1 METNNRYLQKLLN
14 QTQTHYP
21 LQSRTPLVIFPF
33 QKNATS
39 FCSCS
44 TICLKISTN
53 DCRGKAPR
61 AAKMAWN
68 PPHITEV
75 SYLNHVTSKMFHKIK
90 GVGLGLCLCLSMN
103 LFLSV
108 FSSVEAAFQ
117 QLCQDISEMLNEILF
132 HFESLMQLV
141 SPLTIHYNDC
151 ILRPR
156 HRPISTPH
164 RTAQGHWT
172 LASITPK
179 GSVSD
184 RNISQKT
191 SDSRR
196 WQQGKML

>member
-1 METNNRYLQKLLN
+1 
-14 QTQTHYP
+14 
-21 LQSRTPLVIFPF
+21 
-33 QKNATS
+33 
-39 FCSCS
+39 
-44 TICLKISTN
+44 
-53 DCRGKAPR
+53 
-61 AAKMAWN
+61 MAWN

-151 ILRPR
+151 IL
-156 HRPISTPH
+156 
-164 RTAQGHWT
+164 
-172 LASITPK
+172 
-179 GSVSD
+179 
-184 RNISQKT
+184 
-191 SDSRR
+191 
-196 WQQGKML
+196 